1 MGRFTEAFERRDQPR
16 LRREL
21 SCSLLIEGR
30 RHRGLVRDISGWGLF
45 VQTPGELPPGSDAI
59 VAFRTPEGRRFVL
72 EATVPHRR
80 ALSHSTAALSDGGVG
95 LHLQDPPMT
104 YRRWVEDVA
113 TEGSS

>member
-1 MGRFTEAFERRDQPR
+1 MGRFTEALERRDQPR

-21 SCSLLIEGR
+21 ACSLLIEGR

-45 VQTPGELPPGSDAI
+45 VQTPEELPPGNDAI

-80 ALSHSTAALSDGGVG
+80 ALSHSTAALGDGGVG
-95 LHLQDPPMT
+95 LRIQDPPAA
-104 YRRWVEDVA
+104 YRRWVEELVA
-113 TEGSS
+113 ER